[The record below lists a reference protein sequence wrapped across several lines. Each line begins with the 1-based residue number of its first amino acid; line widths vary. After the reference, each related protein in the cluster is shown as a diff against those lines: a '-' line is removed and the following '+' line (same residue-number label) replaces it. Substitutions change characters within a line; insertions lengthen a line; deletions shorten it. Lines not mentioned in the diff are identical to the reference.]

1 MDIDKHLLEVEL
13 RTTKENLQRAKQRLK
28 DMRSKLSASENSR
41 IEMKV
46 EVDRMER
53 QLKRLTSQETINQS
67 LKSAT
72 RDFEMQALKRSNG
85 RLKRRISQL
94 EEMNSSSRWRSGS
107 LSLSLPRSSLSAT
120 PTTPVSTF
128 DYDSGCWS
136 SVSPS
141 NSLESL
147 DTTDSNLDDSSS
159 IYSGV
164 ASVNGNHYTT
174 GLYSQLEQLRGE
186 VSAARQ
192 REKEATQEVLML
204 EQKMKRREQE
214 LSLDVRASQAENQSI
229 LIKTTAL
236 EKHAKELQRALDGCR
251 CQDLEEQVEEL
262 VFRCAEL
269 QRERDAAQAREK
281 ELQEGV
287 AAVNAPERVE
297 CETQTESPS
306 LTSQS
311 SSPSSSVSSSP
322 CSSPAIIGK
331 FVAMDAELKQF
342 KAENHRLR
350 LQLKVRDGDERH
362 VPEERRS
369 SMDNWTGS
377 TVSLGRSTSVH
388 MSSDK
393 HQVGMHACVAGS
405 HRTRWWWRCW
415 VTLLA
420 FICP

>member
-41 IEMKV
+41 IEMKL

-94 EEMNSSSRWRSGS
+94 EEMNSSPRWRSGS
-107 LSLSLPRSSLSAT
+107 LSLSLSIPRSSLSAT

-164 ASVNGNHYTT
+164 TSANGSHYTT

-192 REKEATQEVLML
+192 REKEATQEVLKL
-204 EQKMKRREQE
+204 EREMKKREQE
-214 LSLDVRASQAENQSI
+214 LSLDVRAGQAENQSI

-236 EKHAKELQRALDGCR
+236 EKHAKELQRALDACR

-262 VFRCAEL
+262 VLRCGEL

-281 ELQEGV
+281 ELQERV

-306 LTSQS
+306 PTPQS

-362 VPEERRS
+362 VPGERRS

-377 TVSLGRSTSVH
+377 TVSLGRSTSVQVP
-388 MSSDK
+388 SDK

-405 HRTRWWWRCW
+405 HQPRWWWCW
-415 VTLLA
+415 VTH
-420 FICP
+420 C